1 MRSLASYLQIVSM
14 GVQMIPTT
22 LQIDRKGAVRL
33 RKQGFT
39 PADETPL
46 RREVEK
52 LLAE

>member
-1 MRSLASYLQIVSM
+1 M

-22 LQIDRKGAVRL
+22 LLIDRTGAVRL

-39 PADETPL
+39 PGDEPAL